1 MKPWKKRLLIAAG
14 VLLAL
19 LFAATRSYLIPD
31 AIPGVTFSVEEGS
44 VTPEGMR
51 YTIANDTDE
60 ELSFGAE
67 YRLEK
72 RGLLGW
78 RQLWENF
85 LPAGWNAVGYFV
97 SPRAAGTEDFSWTV
111 RYGELSPGVYRMV
124 REYRLAGRDYTAAVE
139 FTVPG

>member
-1 MKPWKKRLLIAAG
+1 MQLWKKRLLVAAG

-19 LFAATRSYLIPD
+19 LFALTRSCLMPD
-31 AIPGVTFSVEEGS
+31 AIPGVTFTVEAGS
-44 VTPEGMR
+44 VTAEGMR
-51 YTIANDTDE
+51 YTITNDTDG
-60 ELSFGAE
+60 ELTFGAA
-67 YRLEK
+67 YHLEK

-111 RYGELSPGVYRMV
+111 RYGELSPGAYRMV

-139 FTVPG
+139 FTVRG